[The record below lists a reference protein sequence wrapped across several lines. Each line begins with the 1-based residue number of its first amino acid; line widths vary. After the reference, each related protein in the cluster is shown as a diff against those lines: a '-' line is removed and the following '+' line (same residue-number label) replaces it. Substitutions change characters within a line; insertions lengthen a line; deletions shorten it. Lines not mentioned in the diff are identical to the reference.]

1 MPRTLVVLTGAG
13 ISADSGLATFRGDGG
28 HWEGRRVE
36 DVATPEAWRA
46 DPDSVWRFY
55 QLRRAALKAVE
66 PNGAHDAL
74 ASLERRLTGAGI
86 GFSLVTQNV
95 DDLHDR
101 AGSTAL
107 HMHGELALLR
117 CEICARRV
125 RDLDSLDAEVHVV
138 CEGCGH
144 PRLRPDI
151 VWFGET
157 PYGLREIERALSR
170 CTHFAALGTSGNVYP
185 AAGFLAAVRAAGA
198 KTWVNSLEAPENL
211 ARTDTFLPGRAID
224 VVPELCEALFA
235 EMTRPAR

>member
-1 MPRTLVVLTGAG
+1 MARTLVVLTGAG

-28 HWEGRRVE
+28 LWEGRRVE

-55 QLRRAALKAVE
+55 QLRRAALTTVE
-66 PNGAHDAL
+66 PNAAHHAL
-74 ASLERRLTGAGI
+74 AALEQRLNDAGLGYRLI
-86 GFSLVTQNV
+86 TQNV

-117 CEICARRV
+117 CEICSGRV
-125 RDLDSLDAEVHVV
+125 RDLRSLDAAAHVA

-144 PRLRPDI
+144 PRMRPDI

-157 PYGLREIERALSR
+157 PYGLRDIQRALSR

-185 AAGFLAAVRAAGA
+185 AAGFLAAVRADGA

-211 ARTDTFLPGRAID
+211 ARGDTFLPGRAVD
-224 VVPELCEALFA
+224 VVPALCEDLFE